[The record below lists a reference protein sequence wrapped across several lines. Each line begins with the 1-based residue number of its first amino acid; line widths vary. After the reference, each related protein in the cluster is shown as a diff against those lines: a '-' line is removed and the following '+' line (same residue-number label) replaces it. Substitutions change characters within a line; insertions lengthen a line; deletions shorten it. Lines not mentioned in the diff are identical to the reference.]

1 MAYLERYPTGHFDG
15 LARARLASLATGPS
29 IGSDSEVKLQISYW
43 ESVKDSDDQ
52 AMFRAY
58 LEKYPNGHFNDLAL
72 ARLAQLQAT
81 T

>member
-58 LEKYPNGHFNDLAL
+58 LEKYPKGHFNDLAL
-72 ARLAQLQAT
+72 ARLARLQAT
-81 T
+81 A